1 MYAFCEVVISRA
13 HYDNYYIYTITKLV
27 PALKNVFINS
37 ACSVS
42 VSMCQAENV
51 YYITYSLSID
61 KTRTLVK
68 SQAFR
73 ALLKE
78 CSVVRRICVTGLTTG
93 EFQER
98 YQQAYVLGDRFF
110 LYPSPFFSK
119 FPFFCFY
126 LFQYEH

>member
-78 CSVVRRICVTGLTTG
+78 CSVVRRICVKGLPTGK
-93 EFQER
+93 FQER
-98 YQQAYVLGDRFF
+98 YQQAYVLGGQVFF
-110 LYPSPFFSK
+110 YTLLLFFQISI
-119 FPFFCFY
+119 F
-126 LFQYEH
+126 LFISI